1 MTPRRTSGFTIVE
14 LIMVVVIIA
23 VLATITSFGIGSWR
37 SRTAATEVK
46 NALKS
51 VGTAMRNAKNF
62 GTGYPL
68 SVPSTYSAQSGVTVT
83 YMSGSA
89 TAYCVK
95 GASVDVATVVYY
107 MSNTYSEP
115 KTTAC

>member
-1 MTPRRTSGFTIVE
+1 MKRRTSGFTIVE
-14 LIMVVVIIA
+14 LIIIVVIIA
-23 VLATITSFGIGSWR
+23 LLATITSFGIGSWR
-37 SRTAATEVK
+37 SRTATTEVK

-62 GTGYPL
+62 GSGYPA
-68 SVPSTYSAQSGVTVT
+68 SIPSTYSPQTGVTVT

-89 TAYCVK
+89 TAYCVR
-95 GASVDVATVVYY
+95 GTSVDVSSVVYY
-107 MSNTYSEP
+107 MSNSYSEP

>member
-1 MTPRRTSGFTIVE
+1 MALRHTAGFTIVE
-14 LIMVVVIIA
+14 LIVVIIIIA

-37 SRTAATEVK
+37 SRTATTEVK

-51 VGTAMRNAKNF
+51 VGAAMRNEKNF
-62 GTGYPL
+62 GNGYPL
-68 SVPSTYSAQSGVTVT
+68 AIPSSYTAQSGVAVT

-89 TAYCVK
+89 SAYCVK
-95 GASVDVATVVYY
+95 GVSNADSTIVYY
-107 MSNTYSEP
+107 MSNSYSEP